1 MVSFIPKNDK
11 PLATVDT
18 IRSMD
23 YSRGYF
29 YGRYLACGYTV
40 GSLVCLPVSVDDTVC
55 HDRVTPYLKGMTQ
68 VTSFCGICVDN
79 GALAEHIRND
89 WGISFS
95 DKTPP
100 ILSVGFATV
109 SFEMGLLAGYLSHT
123 KEPLLALLLT
133 NVSKHDS
140 KVIGDV
146 TLGVQSYY
154 LYRYCWNC
162 RKNRF
167 TDKEWEQKTAEEL
180 MCFNMWGIPYRLP
193 LYCSSKCSDEHNERL
208 RAHIRIVPH
217 HLIGVIGE
225 C

>member
-1 MVSFIPKNDK
+1 MGRWPSTSGMIGESRSRIKLLPYYQSVLQLYRSRWDCW
-11 PLATVDT
+11 LA
-18 IRSMD
+18 
-23 YSRGYF
+23 
-29 YGRYLACGYTV
+29 
-40 GSLVCLPVSVDDTVC
+40 
-55 HDRVTPYLKGMTQ
+55 
-68 VTSFCGICVDN
+68 IC
-79 GALAEHIRND
+79 
-89 WGISFS
+89 
-95 DKTPP
+95 
-100 ILSVGFATV
+100 
-109 SFEMGLLAGYLSHT
+109 HT

-140 KVIGDV
+140 KVIGEV

-217 HLIGVIGE
+217 HLIGAIGE